1 MKGHIRQRG
10 QKSWSIIIDLPRDSV
25 TGKRHQQWQ
34 TVHGTKRDAEHK
46 LREIQYS
53 LDKGTYTKPNHLTM
67 GEWLKE
73 WCESYVAINT
83 TRRTYESY
91 RSNIYRRILPAL
103 GNIPLAQLEPQHI
116 QTYYAKALLKGRTDG
131 KGGLSP
137 RSVLYHHRLI
147 SKALN
152 YAVRMGKVVRN
163 VAEVVDTPKVT
174 RKQMNTLAPQDIPAF
189 LEVARETPYYV
200 LFCLLIYSGLRRGE
214 ALALKWVNVD
224 MLGSELQVVASA
236 HTLSDG
242 TYVIK
247 EPKTSNGRRTVSL
260 PPSMTILLRQY
271 KEDQKK
277 LVEQLGKT
285 LTNGDFVFSR
295 PDGRPLDPNAVT
307 HNFTKT
313 IKKAGLPHIRLHD
326 LRHTHATLMLKAG
339 VHPKIV
345 SERLGHANI
354 SITLDTYSHVL
365 PGLQEAAAE
374 RFDKMLNDNSFSQTE
389 GNNVSKM
396 LATNEVVDSEPSED
410 RTRDHLVKSQMLYQ
424 LS

>member
-91 RSNIYRRILPAL
+91 RSNIYRHILPAL

-410 RTRDHLVKSQMLYQ
+410 RTRDHLIKSQMLYQ